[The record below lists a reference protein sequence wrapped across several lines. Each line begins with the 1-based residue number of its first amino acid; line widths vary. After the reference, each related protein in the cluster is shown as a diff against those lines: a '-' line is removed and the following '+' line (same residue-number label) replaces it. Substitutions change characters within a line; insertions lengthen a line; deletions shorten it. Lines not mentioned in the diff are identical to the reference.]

1 MLVTHSSLGT
11 LGIFQRGTGL
21 AFSAALDA
29 RSVSFPYT
37 SVQQKSNTG
46 STRPLFVDYILK
58 NLTRTLDTER
68 EALPERKQFNPC
80 SEGKHTAAAHTRT
93 LQALKSAALGHPHLP
108 RADLELTYCP
118 LSLGF
123 APADHADP
131 VPRAKWSDNY
141 FPASQWQLML
151 SEHRLQPRAATLEPP
166 WKGRR

>member
-1 MLVTHSSLGT
+1 M
-11 LGIFQRGTGL
+11 RNGTGL
-21 AFSAALDA
+21 FCSPRCSRRLFPLHIRAAE
-29 RSVSFPYT
+29 
-37 SVQQKSNTG
+37 VQHGQYKAT
-46 STRPLFVDYILK
+46 LCWLYFK
-58 NLTRTLDTER
+58 KLTRTLDTER

-131 VPRAKWSDNY
+131 VPRAKWSENY
-141 FPASQWQLML
+141 FPASQWQPML